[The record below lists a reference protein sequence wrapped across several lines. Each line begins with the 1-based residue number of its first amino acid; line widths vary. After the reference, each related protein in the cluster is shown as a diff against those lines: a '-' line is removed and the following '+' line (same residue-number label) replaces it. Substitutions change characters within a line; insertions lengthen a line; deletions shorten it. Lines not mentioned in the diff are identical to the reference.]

1 MYHSID
7 YEKGNELRVPKEQFK
22 EQMKYLKDNG
32 YTTLTLNELYN
43 FLEKINLSQ
52 KSP

>member
-7 YEKGNELRVPKEQFK
+7 YEEGNELRVPKEQFK

-32 YTTLTLNELYN
+32 YTTLTLDELYN
-43 FLEKINLSQ
+43 F
-52 KSP
+52 